1 MAYFSFYA
9 SLYEFFARIAL
20 ALKAIWRYR
29 PNRLYLLL
37 ILFFQLVSWA
47 QAILIKS
54 SLSSELLVLR
64 YKIDFGAN
72 LIAEPSLIYIFPLVA
87 LGVFLLNFSFL
98 IFLKKKSNFNFLA
111 QLILGGTLVFSVFLA
126 LYLFSVYLINFR

>member
-9 SLYEFFARIAL
+9 SFYEFFARL
-20 ALKAIWRYR
+20 GLSFKAIWRYF
-29 PNRLYLLL
+29 PNRIYLLF
-37 ILFFQLVSWA
+37 ILLFQIGGWL
-47 QAILIKS
+47 QAILINN

-72 LIAEPSLIYIFPLVA
+72 LIGEPSLIFIFPLISA
-87 LGVFLLNFSFL
+87 GVFVFNFSLLLFWRKKNNFHFL
-98 IFLKKKSNFNFLA
+98 S
-111 QLILGGTLVFSVFLA
+111 QLVLSGALVFSFFLS

>member
-9 SLYEFFARIAL
+9 SFYEFFARL
-20 ALKAIWRYR
+20 GLSFKSIWRYF
-29 PNRLYLLL
+29 PNRIYLLF
-37 ILFFQLVSWA
+37 IFIFQIGGWL
-47 QAILIKS
+47 QAIFINN

-72 LIAEPSLIYIFPLVA
+72 LIGGPSLIFIFPLISMA
-87 LGVFLLNFSFL
+87 VFVFNFSFL
-98 IFLKKKSNFNFLA
+98 LFLRKKNNFHFLS
-111 QLILGGTLVFSVFLA
+111 QLILAGTLVFSLFLS